1 MASSACARS
10 LALKMGELLF
20 VERIAAAVP
29 KGNAGLAAAWN
40 KALSE
45 VISDGSY
52 AELSKKYFNED
63 VRCH

>member
-1 MASSACARS
+1 
-10 LALKMGELLF
+10 MGELLF

-52 AELSKKYFNED
+52 AELSKRYFEED
-63 VRCH
+63 VRCK